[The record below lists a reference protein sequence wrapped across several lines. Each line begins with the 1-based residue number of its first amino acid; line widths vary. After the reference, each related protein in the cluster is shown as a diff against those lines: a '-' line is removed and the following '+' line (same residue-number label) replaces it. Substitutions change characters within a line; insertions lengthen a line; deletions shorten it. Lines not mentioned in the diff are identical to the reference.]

1 MKFYSI
7 IAAAL
12 LSLMFAACS
21 GGAKEQKSE
30 TPVDDEAFYSTQ
42 PVTSGQYRAVRY
54 DIAGEKAR
62 KGMFDGRVLISL
74 SPEQS
79 GMYVFENGNR
89 AKIDYKIVL
98 KQPFEKGDSGVFRT
112 VDVNDLPV
120 TISADSTLYTLS
132 FEKNKHQVNI
142 SFEQEPMNTGTALE
156 IMERISAQIQKNK

>member
-1 MKFYSI
+1 
-7 IAAAL
+7 
-12 LSLMFAACS
+12 
-21 GGAKEQKSE
+21 
-30 TPVDDEAFYSTQ
+30 
-42 PVTSGQYRAVRY
+42 
-54 DIAGEKAR
+54 
-62 KGMFDGRVLISL
+62 
-74 SPEQS
+74 
-79 GMYVFENGNR
+79 MYVFENGNR